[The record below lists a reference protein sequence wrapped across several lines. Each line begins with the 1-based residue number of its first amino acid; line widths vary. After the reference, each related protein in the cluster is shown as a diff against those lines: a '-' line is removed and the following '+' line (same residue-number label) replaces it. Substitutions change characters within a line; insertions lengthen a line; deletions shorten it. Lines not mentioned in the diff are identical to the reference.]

1 MKSFTAETFDFRS
14 QVIFRRYDECI
25 FGKCTLLM
33 DVETEQIA
41 FTRCTFKDCNID
53 SIGAD
58 EARGVVS
65 KHNF

>member
-1 MKSFTAETFDFRS
+1 
-14 QVIFRRYDECI
+14 
-25 FGKCTLLM
+25 M

-65 KHNF
+65 KHNTFERPLDQQRKDFEKRLAAVLSQRKPKPP